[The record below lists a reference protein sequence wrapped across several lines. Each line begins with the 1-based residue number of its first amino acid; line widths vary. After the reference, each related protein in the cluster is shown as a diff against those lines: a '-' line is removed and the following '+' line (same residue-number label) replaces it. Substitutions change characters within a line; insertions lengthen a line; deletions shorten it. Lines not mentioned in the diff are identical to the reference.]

1 MRTEGD
7 PQRRALG
14 EQLQQQAEEA
24 DDEHGKVPG
33 TRPVIR
39 GVLVCAA
46 HRAGLGLMLRLVLL
60 FADAFWRVADQV
72 QGTEEPVAQKQRAH
86 EQHG

>member
-1 MRTEGD
+1 VRTEGA
-7 PQRRALG
+7 PLRSALG
-14 EQLQQQAEEA
+14 EQPQQQAEEV

-33 TRPVIR
+33 ARPVIR

-46 HRAGLGLMLRLVLL
+46 HRAGLGLVLRLVLL
-60 FADAFWRVADQV
+60 VADAFWRVADQV
-72 QGTEEPVAQKQRAH
+72 QGTEDPVAQEQRAH